1 MVRSEMI
8 RLGYLCFLSKI
19 CYLPFSEILRETR
32 SRLIILALSVYY
44 EHIPCPESHLTVI
57 VPLILTEN

>member
-1 MVRSEMI
+1 MDRSEMI

-19 CYLPFSEILRETR
+19 CYHPFIKILRETR
-32 SRLIILALSVYY
+32 SKLIILALSVYY
-44 EHIPCPESHLTVI
+44 KPVPCPESHLTVS